1 MLFSSITFL
10 FYFLPIVLLCYF
22 VLFKKHKNTVLL
34 VASLFFYFYGEPKYI
49 LVLLFS
55 CLINYIS
62 GRLIEKMTKYRTLIL
77 VIDLVIS
84 FGLLFYFKYFGFL
97 IDNLNT
103 VFSLEMVIPNIVMP
117 IGISFFT
124 FQATSYTIDIYRGEV
139 KSAKNFWTFATYL
152 SLFPQLVAGPIVRY
166 ETVQNELEQRK
177 ESKET
182 FAAGV
187 KRFTIGL
194 AKKVLLANVLGELV
208 AILAEGTASS
218 ILSYW
223 IQAIA
228 ITLQLYFDFSGYS
241 DMAIGLGLMFG
252 FHFLENFNYPLI
264 AKSITDFWR
273 RWHISLSS
281 WFKDYVYIPLGG
293 NRKGIIRQCINILIV
308 WCLTGLWHGASWNF
322 VIWGLYFGVLLIIE
336 KTLLKKVLKLHP
348 HLARVYTFIL
358 IVISFV
364 IFHFDDYHELIQF
377 LKGMF
382 GNLTIPLV
390 THETIYYLRSYGV
403 VLLVSLF
410 AISPLG
416 KQLVNSLAQKPRFKR
431 VIDVLEIGYY
441 FALLFISVSFLVMKL
456 ITHSYT
462 CLLYTSPSPRD

>member
-22 VLFKKHKNTVLL
+22 VLFKNHKNTVLL

-382 GNLTIPLV
+382 GLLSIPLV
-390 THETIYYLRSYGV
+390 SQETIYYLRSYGV
-403 VLLVSLF
+403 VLFISLF

-431 VIDVLEIGYY
+431 IIDVLEVSYY
-441 FALLFISVSFLVMKL
+441 FVLLFISVSFLVDD
-456 ITHSYT
+456 TYNPF
-462 CLLYTSPSPRD
+462 LYFRF

>member
-62 GRLIEKMTKYRTLIL
+62 GKLIEKMTKYRTLIL

-364 IFHFDDYHELIQF
+364 IFHFDDYHELILF

-416 KQLVNSLAQKPRFKR
+416 KQLVNFLAQKPRFKR

-441 FALLFISVSFLVMKL
+441 FVLLFISVSFLVDEA
-456 ITHSYT
+456 YNPF
-462 CLLYTSPSPRD
+462 LYFRF

>member
-62 GRLIEKMTKYRTLIL
+62 GKLIEKMTKYRTLIL

-416 KQLVNSLAQKPRFKR
+416 KQLVNSLAQKPRFNR

-441 FALLFISVSFLVMKL
+441 FVLLFISVSFLVDEA
-456 ITHSYT
+456 YNPF
-462 CLLYTSPSPRD
+462 LYFRF

>member
-1 MLFSSITFL
+1 MVFSSITFL

-34 VASLFFYFYGEPKYI
+34 IASLFFYFYGEPKYI
-49 LVLLFS
+49 LILLFS
-55 CLINYIS
+55 CLINYVS
-62 GRLIEKMTKYRTLIL
+62 GKLIEKMTKYRTLIL
-77 VIDLVIS
+77 VVDLVIS

-97 IDNLNT
+97 VANLNT

-139 KSAKNFWTFATYL
+139 KSAKNFWTFTTYL

-177 ESKET
+177 NSKET

-208 AILAEGTASS
+208 TILAEGTDAS

-223 IQAIA
+223 IEAIA

-241 DMAIGLGLMFG
+241 DMAIGLGLLFG

-322 VIWGLYFGVLLIIE
+322 VLWGLYFGVLLIIE
-336 KTLLKKVLKLHP
+336 KTLLKRVLKLHP
-348 HLARVYTFIL
+348 HLARIYTFIL

-382 GNLTIPLV
+382 GLLSIPLISQ
-390 THETIYYLRSYGV
+390 ETTYYLRSYGV
-403 VLLVSLF
+403 VLFISLF

-431 VIDVLEIGYY
+431 IIDVLEVSYY
-441 FALLFISVSFLVMKL
+441 FVLLFISVSFLVDD
-456 ITHSYT
+456 TYNPF
-462 CLLYTSPSPRD
+462 LYFRF

>member
-34 VASLFFYFYGEPKYI
+34 IASLFFYFYGEPKYI

-281 WFKDYVYIPLGG
+281 WFKDCVYIPLGG

-441 FALLFISVSFLVMKL
+441 FALLFISVSFLVDEA
-456 ITHSYT
+456 YNPF
-462 CLLYTSPSPRD
+462 LYFRF

>member
-1 MLFSSITFL
+1 MVFSSITFL

-34 VASLFFYFYGEPKYI
+34 IASLFFYFYGEPKYI

-55 CLINYIS
+55 CLINYVS
-62 GRLIEKMTKYRTLIL
+62 GKLIEKMAKYRTLIL
-77 VIDLVIS
+77 VVDLVIS

-97 IDNLNT
+97 VANLNT

-139 KSAKNFWTFATYL
+139 KSAKNFWTFTTYL

-177 ESKET
+177 NSKVT

-208 AILAEGTASS
+208 TILAEGTDAS

-223 IQAIA
+223 IEAIA

-241 DMAIGLGLMFG
+241 DMAIGLGLLFG

-322 VIWGLYFGVLLIIE
+322 VLWGLYFGVLLIIE
-336 KTLLKKVLKLHP
+336 KTLLKRVLKLHP
-348 HLARVYTFIL
+348 HLARIYTFIL

-382 GNLTIPLV
+382 GLLSIPLV
-390 THETIYYLRSYGV
+390 SQETIYYLRSYGV
-403 VLLVSLF
+403 VLFISLF

-431 VIDVLEIGYY
+431 IIDVLEVSYY
-441 FALLFISVSFLVMKL
+441 FVLLFISVSFLVDD
-456 ITHSYT
+456 TYNPF
-462 CLLYTSPSPRD
+462 LYFRF

>member
-1 MLFSSITFL
+1 MVFSSITFL

-62 GRLIEKMTKYRTLIL
+62 GKLIEKMTKYRTLIL

-364 IFHFDDYHELIQF
+364 IFHFDDYHELILF

-416 KQLVNSLAQKPRFKR
+416 KQLVNFLAQKPRFKR

-441 FALLFISVSFLVMKL
+441 FVLLFISVSFLVDEA
-456 ITHSYT
+456 YNPF
-462 CLLYTSPSPRD
+462 LYFRF

>member
-1 MLFSSITFL
+1 MVFSSITFL
-10 FYFLPIVLLCYF
+10 FYFLPIVLFCYY
-22 VLFKKHKNTVLL
+22 VLFRKYKNTVLL
-34 VASLFFYFYGEPKYI
+34 LASLFFYFYGEPKYI
-49 LVLLFS
+49 FVLLFS
-55 CLINYIS
+55 CFINYFC
-62 GRLIEKMTKYRTLIL
+62 GRLIEKTPKYRTLIL
-77 VIDLVIS
+77 IIDLVIS

-97 IDNLNT
+97 VENLNT
-103 VFSLEMVIPNIVMP
+103 IFSLEMVIPHIVMP

-139 KSAKNFWTFATYL
+139 KSAKNFWSFTTYL

-166 ETVQNELEQRK
+166 ETVQNELEQRT

-182 FAAGV
+182 FASGV
-187 KRFTIGL
+187 RRFTIGL

-208 AILAEGTASS
+208 AILADISVSS

-273 RWHISLSS
+273 RWHISLST

-293 NRKGIIRQCINILIV
+293 NRKGIIRQCFNILIV

-336 KTLLKKVLKLHP
+336 KTLLKKVLKIHP
-348 HLARVYTFIL
+348 YLTRIYTFIL

-364 IFHFDDYHELIQF
+364 IFHFDDYQELILF

-382 GNLTIPLV
+382 GFLEIPLV
-390 THETIYYLRSYGV
+390 SQETIYYLRSYGV

-416 KQLVNSLAQKPRFKR
+416 KRFVHSLIHKPRFKR
-431 VIDVLEIGYY
+431 VIDVLEVGYY
-441 FALLFISVSFLVMKL
+441 FVLLLVSVSFLVDEA
-456 ITHSYT
+456 YNPF
-462 CLLYTSPSPRD
+462 LYFRF

>member
-1 MLFSSITFL
+1 MVFSSITFL

-34 VASLFFYFYGEPKYI
+34 ITSLFFYFYGEPKYI
-49 LVLLFS
+49 LILLFS
-55 CLINYIS
+55 CLINYVS
-62 GRLIEKMTKYRTLIL
+62 GKLIEKMAKYRTLIL
-77 VIDLVIS
+77 VVDLVIS

-97 IDNLNT
+97 VANLNT

-139 KSAKNFWTFATYL
+139 KSAKNFWTFTTYL

-177 ESKET
+177 NSKEI

-208 AILAEGTASS
+208 TILAEGTDAS

-223 IQAIA
+223 IEAIA

-241 DMAIGLGLMFG
+241 DMAIGLGLLFG

-322 VIWGLYFGVLLIIE
+322 VLWGLYFGVLLIIE
-336 KTLLKKVLKLHP
+336 KTLLKRVLKLHP
-348 HLARVYTFIL
+348 HLARIYTFIL

-364 IFHFDDYHELIQF
+364 IFHFNDYHELIQF

-382 GNLTIPLV
+382 GLLSIPLV
-390 THETIYYLRSYGV
+390 SQETIYYLRSYGV
-403 VLLVSLF
+403 VLFISLF

-431 VIDVLEIGYY
+431 IIDVLEVSYY
-441 FALLFISVSFLVMKL
+441 FVLLFISVSFLVDD
-456 ITHSYT
+456 TYNPF
-462 CLLYTSPSPRD
+462 LYFRF